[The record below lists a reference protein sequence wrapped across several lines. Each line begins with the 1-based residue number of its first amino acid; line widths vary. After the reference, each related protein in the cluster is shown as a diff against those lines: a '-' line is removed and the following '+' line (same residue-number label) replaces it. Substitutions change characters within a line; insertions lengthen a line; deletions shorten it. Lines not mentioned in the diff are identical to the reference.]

1 MIPSLSSFLY
11 LKFYTFFMSLGGG
24 SNQSQ
29 ELFGYILII
38 SSVRVLYILLPKPLS
53 KEDLFKITAS
63 SIS

>member
-11 LKFYTFFMSLGGG
+11 LKFYTFLMSLGGG

-38 SSVRVLYILLPKPLS
+38 SSVRVLYILLPNPLS